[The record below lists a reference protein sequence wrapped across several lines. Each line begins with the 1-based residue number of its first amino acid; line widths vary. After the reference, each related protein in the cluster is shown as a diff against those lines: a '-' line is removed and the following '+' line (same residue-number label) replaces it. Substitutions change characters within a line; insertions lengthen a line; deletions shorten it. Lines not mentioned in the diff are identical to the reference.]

1 MKTCGTLLLLLSVVL
16 VLTGCAD
23 QGNSSSGL
31 PLQLERTFTL
41 QESDEL
47 FIGDFRAVT
56 VATDP
61 FRMYIPD
68 HVTGRVIVA
77 DSTGALIKRIGS
89 FGQGPGEMTQPTHVE
104 VLNDRLYVVDLDRFS
119 VFDTSGTFQRTR
131 QLPEGLYL
139 TASLSLTNDGDFLYL
154 GATDVHR
161 RTAGLL
167 ASATDPAIAR
177 LDPDTFELEAH
188 FGTYPEFYQT
198 YEQTIRWR
206 YLSTNQDNLL
216 AAGFSH
222 VPEVSLYDIAD
233 AEPRKVGEVAFRHPE
248 FRQSETDM
256 GLGMTLAEMRDVWT
270 STSIVFGT
278 WLTDE
283 GTLIHQ
289 FRNQQ
294 EAYFET
300 RDPADMIYYAS
311 FAAIDG
317 DTHRHVKLPG
327 PILDVGAD
335 GRVYILRSPEAD
347 AREIGVYRVQLAR
360 G

>member
-1 MKTCGTLLLLLSVVL
+1 MKTCSALLLLSVIL
-16 VLTGCAD
+16 ALAGCSD
-23 QGNSSSGL
+23 QGDSSSGL

-56 VATDP
+56 VTSDP

-68 HVTGRVIVA
+68 HVTAGVIVA
-77 DSTGALIKRIGS
+77 DSTGGLTKRIGS
-89 FGQGPGEMTQPTHVE
+89 FGQGPGEMTQPMHVE

-119 VFDTSGTFQRTR
+119 VFDTSGTFYRTR

-188 FGTYPEFYQT
+188 FGNYPEFYQT

-222 VPEVSLYDIAD
+222 VPEVSLYDISG
-233 AEPRKVGEVAFRHPE
+233 AEPQKVGEVTFRHPE
-248 FRQSETDM
+248 FRQSNRDV
-256 GLGMTLAEMRDVWT
+256 GLGTTLAEMREIWT

-294 EAYFET
+294 EAYYET

-327 PILDVGAD
+327 PILDVDAD